1 MIVTARLDADQA
13 PASMSPLTAAIARAV
28 YWDAKIVIMDE
39 PTNNLGVND
48 RLIVRR
54 RGRKVAEKLTA
65 RTTTRRRRDLGLPSA
80 AVYRRTGA
88 INPVTGADSGRFCR
102 RGR

>member
-1 MIVTARLDADQA
+1 
-13 PASMSPLTAAIARAV
+13 MSPLTAAIARAV